1 MKCVLLL
8 ILMKSIFCLYDSY
21 LNHYKTKIF
30 KQNEFNDIANTT
42 WKEFFISENV
52 KNLVKCI
59 PAYID
64 NDNEQDLLILDSE
77 TRLYWLSNIRG
88 TSKEINY
95 HFISSSKLYD
105 FVISNE
111 KNIDGKMFILG
122 INSVIRN
129 NNLDER

>member
-1 MKCVLLL
+1 MKYVLIILLL
-8 ILMKSIFCLYDSY
+8 KSISTLYDSY
-21 LNHYKTKIF
+21 LNEYKTKIF

-59 PAYID
+59 PAYVD
-64 NDNEQDLLILDSE
+64 KDNEQDLLILDSE

-88 TSKEINY
+88 TSKEIKY
-95 HFISSSKLYD
+95 HFISSSTLYD

-111 KNIDGKMFILG
+111 ENIEGRIFILG
-122 INSVIRN
+122 INSVIV
-129 NNLDER
+129 NNLEKR